1 MNPKDQIHYD
11 IAELLEKIAHL
22 NIKLAGTNKIHPV
35 EIDLLRSYLR
45 ELEKLTDAMPIMPLA
60 KPSFSIP
67 SPQNEVST
75 LPSFNNPEETT
86 ETTAAENTRIEQEE
100 PLDMPEPLVVALDVE
115 EPEPFDPIE
124 PYTEPEA
131 NEMANIAEP
140 VVAEEEANS
149 FAWEQPEL
157 YTEEEVAPNEEYIE
171 ASNTA
176 EEDEE
181 AEAPIE
187 PTPVEEIVV
196 EAPVA
201 EIIYTELTIESLPEV
216 ELVAEQPVEEAPI
229 EAEER
234 PSTISFFDA
243 PVFEEQNE
251 PVEAAQEEGFVEK
264 EETSPETTYTPE
276 ASTEPAPWIAE
287 TPIANDTKAAEPEGK
302 RSINDMFSREGKEDL
317 GSRFLFQNR
326 KNLREMI
333 DLSERYVFTKELFGG
348 DADYYDRA
356 IRQLNQFETL
366 PEAEAYMKNELYQ
379 KYNWVGKDAVQQQ
392 FARIVAR
399 RFA

>member
-67 SPQNEVST
+67 APQNESST
-75 LPSFNNPEETT
+75 LPIFDTPIETAIASAAKSAFTEREEQVD
-86 ETTAAENTRIEQEE
+86 I
-100 PLDMPEPLVVALDVE
+100 PEPLVVAVNIE
-115 EPEPFDPIE
+115 ESESVDPTE

-131 NEMANIAEP
+131 NERVNIAEP
-140 VVAEEEANS
+140 NVDEEELNS
-149 FAWEQPEL
+149 LAWEQSEHEHEYEYEETPRDLNMGVSNNFEEL
-157 YTEEEVAPNEEYIE
+157 DTTEGTIEPAPAEKIVVEEPFAVVINTEPAIE
-171 ASNTA
+171 LFS
-176 EEDEE
+176 EIEIV
-181 AEAPIE
+181 AEAPVVNV
-187 PTPVEEIVV
+187 PTKVEE
-196 EAPVA
+196 
-201 EIIYTELTIESLPEV
+201 
-216 ELVAEQPVEEAPI
+216 QPLI
-229 EAEER
+229 L
-234 PSTISFFDA
+234 SFFDA
-243 PVFEEQNE
+243 PAAVEHSKPEEAMPEALVGDKDEKAAEE
-251 PVEAAQEEGFVEK
+251 PVIEAKPRIAD
-264 EETSPETTYTPE
+264 TPFFTE
-276 ASTEPAPWIAE
+276 A
-287 TPIANDTKAAEPEGK
+287 PIVEPEGK
-302 RSINDMFSREGKEDL
+302 RSLNDMFSRESKEDL

-366 PEAEAYMKNELYQ
+366 REAEAYMNNELYH
-379 KYNWVGKDAVQQQ
+379 KYNWAGKDAVQQQ
-392 FARIVAR
+392 FARIVER
-399 RFA
+399 RFI

>member
-45 ELEKLTDAMPIMPLA
+45 ELEKLTDAMPVMPLA
-60 KPSFSIP
+60 RPSFSIP
-67 SPQNEVST
+67 TTQDESST
-75 LPSFNNPEETT
+75 LPSFNTPEETIT
-86 ETTAAENTRIEQEE
+86 KSAAENTIIEQKE
-100 PLDMPEPLVVALDVE
+100 LVDKPEPLVVAVDAE
-115 EPEPFDPIE
+115 EPEPFDAIE
-124 PYTEPEA
+124 PYTEPEE
-131 NEMANIAEP
+131 NETANIAEP
-140 VVAEEEANS
+140 VVAEEEVNT

-157 YTEEEVAPNEEYIE
+157 DAEEDVALSEEYLE
-171 ASNTA
+171 ASNNK

-181 AEAPIE
+181 AEATIE
-187 PTPVEEIVV
+187 PTPVEEIVL
-196 EAPVA
+196 EAPVV

-216 ELVAEQPVEEAPI
+216 EVVADQPAEEAPS
-229 EAEER
+229 EVEVR
-234 PSTISFFDA
+234 PSILSFFDA
-243 PVFEEQNE
+243 PVFEEPNQ
-251 PVEAAQEEGFVEK
+251 PVEAVQEEVIVDK
-264 EETSPETTYTPE
+264 EETAPETTDTPE
-276 ASTEPAPWIAE
+276 ANPETAPLVAE
-287 TPIANDTKAAEPEGK
+287 TPIANETKTAEPEGK

-348 DADYYDRA
+348 DADYYDKA
-356 IRQLNQFETL
+356 IRQLNQFEAFAD
-366 PEAEAYMKNELYQ
+366 AESYMNNELYN
-379 KYNWVGKDAVQQQ
+379 KYNWAGKDTVQQQ

>member
-67 SPQNEVST
+67 APQNESST
-75 LPSFNNPEETT
+75 LPSFDTPVETATAPAAKSAFTEREELVDIPET
-86 ETTAAENTRIEQEE
+86 
-100 PLDMPEPLVVALDVE
+100 LDVAINIE
-115 EPEPFDPIE
+115 ESESFDPTA

-131 NEMANIAEP
+131 NETANIAEP
-140 VVAEEEANS
+140 VVAEEELNS
-149 FAWEQPEL
+149 LAWEQPEHDP
-157 YTEEEVAPNEEYIE
+157 EKDAAPIEEYLE

-187 PTPVEEIVV
+187 PTLVEEIVL
-196 EAPVA
+196 EASVA
-201 EIIYTELTIESLPEV
+201 EIMYTELTIESLPEV
-216 ELVAEQPVEEAPI
+216 ELVAEQPVEEAPS
-229 EAEER
+229 EVEER
-234 PSTISFFDA
+234 PSILSFFDA
-243 PVFEEQNE
+243 PGFKAPNQPIEKV
-251 PVEAAQEEGFVEK
+251 QEEELVEK
-264 EETSPETTYTPE
+264 EETAPETTYAPV
-276 ASTEPAPWIAE
+276 ASSETAPWVAE
-287 TPIANDTKAAEPEGK
+287 TPIANDTKTAEPEGK
-302 RSINDMFSREGKEDL
+302 RSLNDMFSHEGKQDL

-366 PEAEAYMKNELYQ
+366 PEAEAYMNNELYY
-379 KYNWVGKDAVQQQ
+379 KYNWAGKDAVQQQ
-392 FARIVAR
+392 FARIVTR